1 MTLSSQ
7 PCRSRKVKCTSRR
20 TDEGLDLQSLTD
32 TGDGRR
38 PVCLRCQQGSRECY
52 WNYNAQNNQSPALP
66 RAPPII
72 QRPEENKYISTKDPE
87 IALQDPRVARLF
99 RYYIDHLASWYD
111 LNDSKR
117 HFEDIVPACARRNSL
132 LLSAILAF
140 SAASQSSSVSDD
152 SLWELADSYHLESVQ
167 RLLSLTEDLDEFRTG
182 ETLAAI
188 CLLRSYEIISRSY
201 SRSSFIWLL
210 H

>member
-1 MTLSSQ
+1 MY
-7 PCRSRKVKCTSRR
+7 
-20 TDEGLDLQSLTD
+20 
-32 TGDGRR
+32 
-38 PVCLRCQQGSRECY
+38 LRCQQGSRECY
-52 WNYNAQNNQSPALP
+52 WNHDAQNTQSSAE
-66 RAPPII
+66 PPSST
-72 QRPEENKYISTKDPE
+72 QRSEGDKYISTKDPE
-87 IALQDPRVARLF
+87 IALQSPRVARLF

-140 SAASQSSSVSDD
+140 SAASQSSSVFDD

-167 RLLSLTEDLDEFRTG
+167 RLLSLTENLDEFRTG

-201 SRSSFIWLL
+201 SRLVFHLAVTL
-210 H
+210 T